1 MLPRVIIH
9 NSVSLDGSLTGFDP
23 AMALHYRIAAGYR
36 PGAHLIGS
44 RTVLAG
50 IELFGEGIP
59 PEEPRDFEQPERDGT
74 LPYWVIIDSRG
85 ALRGMLHYCRR
96 FEYCRDVIILGS
108 ESTPEGYLAYLK
120 ERNFR
125 YHLVGPDHVDLKR
138 ALELLSDTYGV
149 RTVLTD
155 TGQILGNLLL
165 DQELVSEISL
175 LVHPVIVGPGRSR
188 YSVASETPQ
197 DSGWSRSMSWRRSTS
212 GRCTGWRGDRC
223 CCRCKSRTAEA
234 SR

>member
-1 MLPRVIIH
+1 
-9 NSVSLDGSLTGFDP
+9 
-23 AMALHYRIAAGYR
+23 
-36 PGAHLIGS
+36 
-44 RTVLAG
+44 
-50 IELFGEGIP
+50 
-59 PEEPRDFEQPERDGT
+59 
-74 LPYWVIIDSRG
+74 
-85 ALRGMLHYCRR
+85 MLHYCRR

-175 LVHPVIVGPGRSR
+175 LVHPVIVGARSFPIFGGIR
-188 YSVASETPQ
+188 NPPRLRLEQVDVMEKEYLWQVYGVE
-197 DSGWSRSMSWRRSTS
+197 R
-212 GRCTGWRGDRC
+212 
-223 CCRCKSRTAEA
+223 
-234 SR
+234 